1 MERKI
6 IIESL
11 ARCLDITPKQ
21 YQEAVSRYNH
31 LTSYIKNQNLEYNT
45 YLQGSFRLG
54 TVIRPYARLE
64 ERDYDMDIVC
74 ELPYRDQTEYAVKN
88 DLGDIIKK
96 SNYNRYLAE
105 DGEGTRCWT
114 LEYKEQDAEGFHIDL
129 LPCRKLSANEQ
140 MDYVCRYPKADVS
153 SIVMLT
159 HKISEGKYKFKSTN
173 PDGFSKWFHNI
184 SNNILDWS
192 PAVERYKIFQEHE
205 NFFKNTLGVYQSKDV
220 DEVYVRSP
228 LQKAIQVLKR
238 HRDYMFAGKPEEH
251 YKPISII
258 ITVIVSKIAEKHN
271 GRFSDTEGL
280 LKIVLEELKDYHKL
294 DSIGV
299 DSDFLQF
306 GEDRRLI
313 VKKPRAEGWEI
324 KNPVNPEENLA
335 DRWAED
341 DNARAKCFFKWL
353 KNVESFMES
362 LLIYST
368 KEADVRQVLNQYY
381 GPALSKKVFDR
392 ITAQSSITNVTEI
405 RHTPKPYHA

>member
-1 MERKI
+1 MERKK
-6 IIESL
+6 IIENL
-11 ARCLDITPKQ
+11 AKCLDITPIQ
-21 YQEAVSRYNH
+21 YQEAISRYNQ
-31 LTSYIKNQNLEYNT
+31 LTNYIKNQNSEYNT

-54 TVIRPYARLE
+54 TVIRPYVKLE

-74 ELPYRDQTEYAVKN
+74 ELPYKGQTEYSIKN
-88 DLGDIIKK
+88 DLGTIIKT
-96 SNYNRYLAE
+96 SNYNKYLST
-105 DGEGTRCWT
+105 DGEGKRCWT
-114 LEYKEQDAEGFHIDL
+114 LDYKEKDAEGFHIDL
-129 LPCRKLSANEQ
+129 LPCRKLSMKEQ
-140 MDYVCRYPKADVS
+140 MDYARRHPNADID

-159 HKISEGKYKFKSTN
+159 HKRSEGDYVFKSTN
-173 PDGFSKWFHNI
+173 PDGFAKWFHGI
-184 SNNILDWS
+184 SDNILGWS
-192 PAVERYKIFQEHE
+192 PAVERYKTFQEHE
-205 NFFKNTLGVYQSKDV
+205 NFFKNSLGVYQSKDV
-220 DEVYVRSP
+220 EEIYVRSP

-271 GRFSDTEGL
+271 GHFCDTEGL
-280 LKIVLEELKDYHKL
+280 LKIVLEELKEYQKL

-313 VKKPRAEGWEI
+313 VKKPRSEGWEI

-353 KNVESFMES
+353 KSVESFMEA
-362 LLIYST
+362 LLIDST
-368 KEADVRQVLNQYY
+368 KENDVRQVLNQYY
-381 GPALSKKVFDR
+381 GPALSKRVFDK
-392 ITAQSSITNVTEI
+392 ISSQSSNANVTEI
-405 RHTPKPYHA
+405 RYTAKPYHA